1 MLLEYEEKLEFRFSY
16 WLTYRTQYSANDMW
30 FFIDINQWV
39 IDNMGEI
46 GKTWGWEK
54 SFLEPGINLH
64 SRLTKPEMWYSWR
77 FKEKNDAMLFKL
89 KWA

>member
-54 SFLEPGINLH
+54 SFL
-64 SRLTKPEMWYSWR
+64 
-77 FKEKNDAMLFKL
+77 
-89 KWA
+89 